1 MRFFSAILFSVFVGL
16 YGIAQPRPE
25 TKNDA
30 TILQSA
36 EKILTDVIIH
46 DIFSPPVASR
56 IYVYANIAAY
66 EILVKADSSCK
77 TLYGSIQSLPKI
89 SAPTRQI
96 NFSLAAIYS
105 FLLTGK
111 KLVFSETIVQ
121 DSINSI
127 LNAYKSMNLS
137 HEVYNASLDYGRT
150 VSEEIIKW
158 AAKDNYNETR
168 SLERYKFI
176 KKEGSWIPTPPGY
189 IAAIEPYWNRMRTLA
204 IDSACQF
211 KPYVAVTFSKDKTSE
226 FYKQAYEVYETG
238 NLLSIEQRNI
248 ANFWDCNPFFLN
260 IEGHV
265 NFATKKISPG
275 GHWISIAGILSKQH
289 NAGMMKSS
297 AAYTYVAIAL
307 FDAFV
312 SCWDEKYR
320 SNVIRPETYIN
331 SYIDESWRPL
341 LQTPPFPEYPSGHS
355 VVSTAAAIVLTR
367 IFGPA
372 LSFTDDTEVEFGL
385 PARKFTSIMEAA
397 NEATISRL
405 YGGIHYR
412 AAIENGRTQGEN
424 IGHYVVKKI
433 VDSAY
438 LNRLF

>member
-30 TILQSA
+30 AILQSA

-168 SLERYKFI
+168 SLKRYKFI

>member
-30 TILQSA
+30 AILQSA

-137 HEVYNASLDYGRT
+137 NEVYNASLDYGRT